1 MSINVDWTFIV
12 QSRLRMPLKVF
23 FRKAKVKTYEEAVEA
38 LERARLPMGT
48 REEVVRHL
56 PSPPDSNTPATDSS
70 ASSAPNNPRRTKEV
84 LQRKTKKRKPRSAA
98 EAAADA
104 ITESKAVESP
114 KESPKKRTTRRRKS
128 K

>member
-1 MSINVDWTFIV
+1 MIKADWKFSV
-12 QSRLRMPLKVF
+12 QSRLRMPL
-23 FRKAKVKTYEEAVEA
+23 REWVKKHRIESYEEAVEA
-38 LERARLPMGT
+38 LRAAGLPLGT
-48 REEVVRHL
+48 SEEMAEVF
-56 PSPPDSNTPATDSS
+56 PGPANSSTSDSDSGPAT
-70 ASSAPNNPRRTKEV
+70 APNNPRRTQEI
-84 LQRKTKKRKPRSAA
+84 LQGKTKKRKPRSAA